1 MKDTYQNVYL
11 LFYLQSPLVQPIV
24 TPRFAPT
31 CPEDQLASLGQ
42 LAAKYGCHIQ
52 SHLCETQP
60 ECNWVKELFPWAK
73 SYTDVYDSMRLLS
86 EKVGDIFSVCIG
98 LDTFILFFVISKCS
112 FISMIKLL
120 LLMK

>member
-1 MKDTYQNVYL
+1 MVV
-11 LFYLQSPLVQPIV
+11 FYFKQSPLVQPIV

-42 LAAKYGCHIQ
+42 LATKYCCHIQ
-52 SHLCETQP
+52 SHLAETQP

-86 EKVGDIFSVCIG
+86 ERVRAYFISFVCIYV
-98 LDTFILFFVISKCS
+98 L
-112 FISMIKLL
+112 KLSCI
-120 LLMK
+120 